1 VPTFGEIYHRYN
13 ARSNSTSGLQQHQ
26 QHQQQFS
33 NSSFGQTYRSPIV
46 EMPLTPNSTMGKS
59 SSNRERFFS
68 SSENYSSNQN
78 ANQAGS
84 YSASSFSQ
92 KIGGGPAITPINVN
106 TSGGTSIHVNNE
118 SSSRSGFA
126 AAAANAGSN
135 LASSSSSSM
144 MQRTSSFEPVI
155 KQNNSTT
162 SKTIS
167 SSTTTTTNSFGRT
180 NNLDMENESNSFR
193 KFSANS
199 SSQQGRG
206 IRGGREEE
214 EVEMINVRNE
224 MDSEKQFKPINHQTV
239 FSESSSSTPIAVNY
253 SKSNGFANSGAKRN
267 FSSSS
272 SYEHTSDTNGIA
284 NASNNK
290 QQSYYSNSQI
300 VN

>member
-1 VPTFGEIYHRYN
+1 
-13 ARSNSTSGLQQHQ
+13 
-26 QHQQQFS
+26 
-33 NSSFGQTYRSPIV
+33 
-46 EMPLTPNSTMGKS
+46 MPLTPNSTMGKS

-68 SSENYSSNQN
+68 SNENYSSNQN

-92 KIGGGPAITPINVN
+92 KIGGGGGPAITPINVN

-118 SSSRSGFA
+118 SSSRSGF
-126 AAAANAGSN
+126 AAANAGSN

-199 SSQQGRG
+199 SQQGRG
-206 IRGGREEE
+206 IRGGREED

-253 SKSNGFANSGAKRN
+253 SKSNGFASNSGAKRN